1 MAILGTVQAWQSAL
15 VQGPETKDGLLERRA
30 RGLNPPKILLLLFQE
45 LPGQE
50 NVVPKPELFLNDTM
64 RHADAL
70 FMADVLSY
78 REEL

>member
-1 MAILGTVQAWQSAL
+1 MATWRTAPAWQPAL
-15 VQGPETKDGLLERRA
+15 VQGPETEDGLLEKRA
-30 RGLNPPKILLLLFQE
+30 RRLNLTKDALPLFQE

-50 NVVPKPELFLNDTM
+50 NAVPKPELFLNDTM

-78 REEL
+78 